1 MSEIYK
7 RIKMRRQELGLT
19 IEELAKK
26 MGYKD
31 KSSISK
37 IENGKADIPQSK
49 VVAFARALN
58 TTTSYLVGADEISTH
73 QNDMNTDKT
82 RNQEIKAFFDDVLND
97 VPSSFRVRFAT
108 VLARLSSD
116 QWQLIADMANKLV
129 EECKEENDND
139 D

>member
-1 MSEIYK
+1 MKE
-7 RIKMRRQELGLT
+7 RIKELRKHLGLT
-19 IEELAKK
+19 QQEFADRLGLKRNTIAQYEMGRNEPIEAII
-26 MGYKD
+26 
-31 KSSISK
+31 KSICK
-37 IENGKADIPQSK
+37 EYN
-49 VVAFARALN
+49 V
-58 TTTSYLVGADEISTH
+58 DETWLRTG
-73 QNDMNTDKT
+73 QGDMYTDKT

-97 VPSSFRVRFAT
+97 VPSSFRMRFAT